1 MLTAI
6 KGYYENGQIT
16 LSEMPP
22 VFEKTEV
29 VVTFLNK
36 EAVQPQIDRKSEP
49 LKGKISVPDDF
60 DEPLEDF
67 KDYM

>member
-6 KGYYENGQIT
+6 KGYYENGQVT
-16 LSEMPP
+16 LSETPS
-22 VFEKTEV
+22 VVEKTEV
-29 VVTFLNK
+29 VVTFLEHEVASLPK
-36 EAVQPQIDRKSEP
+36 DRKLEL

-67 KDYM
+67 KDYL